1 MATLITAAALRYAD
15 RAIAAVGAALGRVLP
30 RRPRVLCADRPLAT
44 LATPGAAVSLRLARA
59 LAAAQVRRG
68 PPVGC

>member
-1 MATLITAAALRYAD
+1 
-15 RAIAAVGAALGRVLP
+15 VLSAN
-30 RRPRVLCADRPLAT
+30 CPLASRV
-44 LATPGAAVSLRLARA
+44 TPGAAVSLRLARA